1 MVDQVTYRWAVSH
14 THRVEVVGG
23 VRRLHGC
30 REHVRVG
37 RDGASG
43 RLNVVFAEG
52 PGRVVSGGGYT
63 HAGAVSR
70 DGDYLNLNR
79 PGVVRA
85 VVDEALHRGWQP
97 ERHAELDGW
106 AMFEGVLAR
115 LRAAES
121 AAASG

>member
-1 MVDQVTYRWAVSH
+1 MGQVTYRWTVSH
-14 THRVEVVGG
+14 THRVEVVDG
-23 VRRLHGC
+23 VRRLHDC
-30 REHVRVG
+30 SDHVRLG
-37 RDGASG
+37 RDGAPG

-85 VVDEALHRGWQP
+85 VLDEALHRGWQP
-97 ERHAELDGW
+97 EQHAELDGW
-106 AMFEGVLAR
+106 AMYDGVLTR
-115 LRAAES
+115 LRAAEP
-121 AAASG
+121 AAESG